1 MASIGW
7 IDFSPKDRNRVGS
20 VLDLLRPEGMV
31 DELGLGTIRDSISN
45 QLFPGISTIQTRAKY
60 FFIISYILRDYQSL
74 PFAQRRT
81 KTTSK
86 FLEEKEYEIM
96 WQLAEKYDYIEGNG
110 VIGISK
116 HKPEKIIRRPSATYW
131 TGLNTYKFIDSRG
144 LSTEDFLSKVTN
156 FSLESL
162 LSKTQPGDDENRD
175 DLDAGYEDIFRIKVP
190 LKPKWSEKLNLDL
203 DKDEAEFFEDRI
215 ISISKNKLIAELL
228 INERLWQL
236 FISAENFMD
245 FAKKAAAKII
255 LPKRN
260 HASPNLKDILVL
272 AHDFSELMY
281 GAHIAYNNQLHQKV
295 FNKNYFEEDWM
306 KWLQNIHTRMLDYQN
321 FDPDKL
327 FALSLNTRETTVK
340 FVKKWWELTKNNFND
355 LNERDNQVAFQEAIV
370 KSSKARLKWN
380 KFDDVQEGK
389 WLGLKYFDYRFN
401 PAKIILK
408 DIKTGLQ
415 N

>member
-1 MASIGW
+1 MK
-7 IDFSPKDRNRVGS
+7 P
-20 VLDLLRPEGMV
+20 
-31 DELGLGTIRDSISN
+31 T
-45 QLFPGISTIQTRAKY
+45 
-60 FFIISYILRDYQSL
+60 
-74 PFAQRRT
+74 QRRS
-81 KTTSK
+81 KTPSK
-86 FLEEKEYEIM
+86 FLEDREYKIM
-96 WQLAEKYDYIEGNG
+96 WQLAEKYNYIEGNG

-131 TGLNTYKFIDSRG
+131 TGLNTYKFINSRG

-156 FSLESL
+156 ISLESL

-175 DLDAGYEDIFRIKVP
+175 DLDAGYENIFRIEVP
-190 LKPKWSEKLNLDL
+190 YKPKWSENLNLDL
-203 DKDEAEFFEDRI
+203 DKEEAEFFEDRI

-236 FISAENFMD
+236 FINVDSFMD
-245 FAKKAAAKII
+245 FAKAATQITLSKHNY
-255 LPKRN
+255 LPL
-260 HASPNLKDILVL
+260 NLKDILVL

-281 GAHIAYNNQLHQKV
+281 GSHIAYNNQLHQKV
-295 FNKNYFEEDWM
+295 FNKNYFEEDWL
-306 KWLQNIHTRMLDYQN
+306 KWLQNIQTRMLDYQN

-355 LNERDNQVAFQEAIV
+355 LNERDNQIVSQEARV
-370 KSSKARLKWN
+370 KGSKARLKWN